1 MARLILAI
9 ALFCAAW
16 APAQADITADP
27 AASGPAV
34 LRVTGSAEIRLP
46 PDMATLRLS
55 VSHRGDTAA
64 AAMAQVAEAM
74 AKVMAGL
81 ASAGVAEGD
90 MQTSGLSLGP
100 VWAPAKPQEAQGRLL
115 GYQVENGLVVQL
127 RTLPQLGQV
136 LDAVVDLGANRLQG
150 ISFGLQDS
158 QQAQD
163 QARRAAVA
171 DAQRKAALYADAAGL
186 RLGDLRSLSEG
197 AVQAQMPMMAMR
209 AAEMAM
215 PVAGGTIALSAE
227 VSLVYTLVPAG
238 TP

>member
-1 MARLILAI
+1 
-9 ALFCAAW
+9 
-16 APAQADITADP
+16 
-27 AASGPAV
+27 
-34 LRVTGSAEIRLP
+34 
-46 PDMATLRLS
+46 
-55 VSHRGDTAA
+55 
-64 AAMAQVAEAM
+64 
-74 AKVMAGL
+74 
-81 ASAGVAEGD
+81 
-90 MQTSGLSLGP
+90 
-100 VWAPAKPQEAQGRLL
+100 LL
-115 GYQVENGLVVQL
+115 GYQAENGLVVQL

-215 PVAGGTIALSAE
+215 PVAGGTISLSAE
-227 VSLVYTLVPAG
+227 VSLVYTLVPPG

>member
-115 GYQVENGLVVQL
+115 GYQAENGLVVQL

-158 QQAQD
+158 
-163 QARRAAVA
+163 
-171 DAQRKAALYADAAGL
+171 
-186 RLGDLRSLSEG
+186 
-197 AVQAQMPMMAMR
+197 
-209 AAEMAM
+209 
-215 PVAGGTIALSAE
+215 
-227 VSLVYTLVPAG
+227 
-238 TP
+238 